1 MRDVDLSQALAVAK
15 NPGDPADLLGGHG
28 PSMGSVD
35 NPAISCHSS
44 GDAHGTR
51 PAPLTLHSMAHPQR
65 IEQHYRARFDE
76 SGVDGLM
83 RSSSYLRY
91 AQEMA
96 WVHSELLGLDRAWY
110 EQHQLTWVVRSLQ
123 LEVIAPIVHGQTF
136 TVSTEV
142 VGWRRALSRRRTE
155 LCGPDGSVAARVL
168 IDWVGLGPMGRPVR
182 IPSEIVTMLSDS
194 GAATFEPIR
203 AALPPAPPEAKVHE
217 VIVRAR
223 DIDPMA
229 HVNNATYL
237 DFAEEGI
244 EAAGG
249 PADLRRVPRRYRLEY
264 VTAAELGDRLTGT
277 TWGDATTWAYR
288 LSGDGA
294 RDILRATLETVPSAQ
309 LIASVAS

>member
-1 MRDVDLSQALAVAK
+1 
-15 NPGDPADLLGGHG
+15 
-28 PSMGSVD
+28 
-35 NPAISCHSS
+35 
-44 GDAHGTR
+44 
-51 PAPLTLHSMAHPQR
+51 MAHPQR
-65 IEQHYRARFDE
+65 IEQPYRARFDE

-155 LCGPDGSVAARVL
+155 LCGQDGSVAARVL
-168 IDWVGLGPMGRPVR
+168 IDWVGLGPSGRPVR
-182 IPSEIVTMLSDS
+182 IPDEIVAMLSDS

-203 AALPPAPPEAKVHE
+203 AALPPAPPDATSHE
-217 VIVRAR
+217 VTVRSR

-237 DFAEEGI
+237 DFVEEGFA
-244 EAAGG
+244 AAGG
-249 PADLRRVPRRYRLEY
+249 TVDLRRVPRRYRLEY

-277 TWGDATTWAYR
+277 AWRDGSFWAYR
-288 LSGDGA
+288 LNGGQ
-294 RDILRATLETVPSAQ
+294 RDSLRASLEVGATP
-309 LIASVAS
+309 